1 MSMTSKANSKKLT
14 EAQVES
20 AALKQLAE
28 TANRFGEEIKKLAA
42 DVGVGNLFKSLEVQ
56 IGDTDRI
63 QVEVKKSIDRYG
75 LLNLKDQLAEYENL
89 NKTIFTDYVSPK
101 LAEELKALGV
111 NFVDTVGNMSIDI
124 PDSRLLL
131 EIRKVSENPF
141 TERGRPLKSLAGEPS
156 ARVVR
161 GLLDLGAPIKASTLI
176 AVTGVSRASVY
187 RTLEYL
193 ESQRYIKRSSP
204 GAVDSIQIGDLVRE
218 TSELFGFGNTG
229 TTFGYIAPRGLQQ
242 VLEKLA
248 STKAKYALTGSA
260 AATLL
265 KPVAQTM
272 QLMLY
277 SQERDALAKELG
289 LREVSSGGDV
299 FINIPESDLVFQ
311 RTQTLDSLVCV
322 STAQI
327 AIDLA
332 SGPGRN
338 PQEAEALIE
347 HLERKSVGS

>member
-1 MSMTSKANSKKLT
+1 MSMMSKANPKKLT
-14 EAQVES
+14 EAQIES
-20 AALKQLAE
+20 AALKQLAD
-28 TANRFGEEIKKLAA
+28 TANRFGEEIKKLVA
-42 DVGVGNLFKSLEVQ
+42 DAGLGNLFKSLEVQ

-63 QVEVKKSIDRYG
+63 QVEVKKSMDRYG
-75 LLNLKDQLAEYENL
+75 LLNLKDQLADYQNL

-101 LAEELKALGV
+101 LAEELRTLGV
-111 NFVDTVGNMSIDI
+111 NFVDTVGNISIEI

-141 TERGRPLKSLAGEPS
+141 AQRGRPLKSLAGDPS

-161 GLLDLGAPIKASTLI
+161 GLLDLWAPIKASRLI
-176 AVTGVSRASVY
+176 AETGASRASVY

-193 ESQRYIKRSSP
+193 ESQRYITRSSP
-204 GAVDSIQIGDLVRE
+204 GTVESLQIGDLVRE
-218 TSELFGFGNTG
+218 TSEQFGFGKTG
-229 TTFGYIAPRGLQQ
+229 TTFGYIAPRGIEN

-248 STKAKYALTGSA
+248 STKANFALTGSA

-277 SQERDALAKELG
+277 SQERDTLARELG
-289 LREVSSGGDV
+289 LREVNSGGDV

-311 RTQTLDSLVCV
+311 RTQTLDSLACV

-347 HLERKSVGS
+347 LLEGKSVGS

>member
-1 MSMTSKANSKKLT
+1 MSMMSDAKPKKLT
-14 EAQVES
+14 EAQVET
-20 AALKQLAE
+20 AALERLTEIGK
-28 TANRFGEEIKKLAA
+28 RFGEQVKKLDLEAQA
-42 DVGVGNLFKSLEVQ
+42 GKLFKSLEIQ
-56 IGDTDRI
+56 IGEFDRI
-63 QVEVKKSIDRYG
+63 QVQVNKTLDRYG
-75 LLNLKDQLAEYENL
+75 LLNLKDQLADYENL
-89 NKTIFTDYVSPK
+89 NKVIFTDYVSPK
-101 LAEELKALGV
+101 LADELKALRV
-111 NFVDTVGNMSIDI
+111 NFVDTVGNISLEI

-141 TERGRPLKSLAGEPS
+141 VERGRPLKSLAGDPS

-176 AVTGVSRASVY
+176 AETRVSRASVY
-187 RTLEYL
+187 RTLDYL
-193 ESQRYIKRSSP
+193 GSQRYIERSSP
-204 GAVDSIQIGDLVRE
+204 GTITSVEAGDLIRE
-218 TSELFGFGNTG
+218 TSQLFGFGSDG
-229 TTFGYIAPRGLQQ
+229 TTAGYIAPRGIEE
-242 VLEKLA
+242 VLNNLA
-248 STKAKYALTGSA
+248 GTKANYALTGSA
-260 AATLL
+260 AAALL
-265 KPVAQTM
+265 KPVAKTM

-289 LREVSSGGDV
+289 LREVSTGGDV

-322 STAQI
+322 STAQM

-347 HLERKSVGS
+347 LLERKPLGS

>member
-14 EAQVES
+14 EAQVEA
-20 AALKQLAE
+20 AALNQLAE
-28 TANRFGEEIKKLAA
+28 VANRFGERVKMLDLGAEGGKL
-42 DVGVGNLFKSLEVQ
+42 FTSLEVQ
-56 IGDTDRI
+56 IGELERI
-63 QVEVKKSIDRYG
+63 QVEVRKNLDRYG
-75 LLNLKDQLAEYENL
+75 LLNLKDQLADYENL

-101 LAEELKALGV
+101 LGNELRNLGV
-111 NFVDTVGNMSIDI
+111 NFVDTVGNISIEI

-131 EIRKVSENPF
+131 EIRKVNENPF
-141 TERGRPLKSLAGEPS
+141 AERGRPLKSLAGEPS

-176 AVTGVSRASVY
+176 AETGVSRASVY

-218 TSELFGFGNTG
+218 TSGLFGFGNTG
-229 TTFGYIAPRGLQQ
+229 TTFGYIAPRGIDN
-242 VLEKLA
+242 VLEKFP
-248 STKAKYALTGSA
+248 SAKSNYALTGSA

-265 KPVAQTM
+265 KPVAETM

-277 SQERDALAKELG
+277 SQERQALAKELG

-347 HLERKSVGS
+347 LLERKTVGS

>member
-1 MSMTSKANSKKLT
+1 MMSTASPRKPT
-14 EAQVES
+14 EAQVET
-20 AALKQLAE
+20 AALEQLAE
-28 TANRFGEEIKKLAA
+28 TVKRFGEQVKKLSVETQA
-42 DVGVGNLFKSLEVQ
+42 GRLFESLEVQ
-56 IGDTDRI
+56 IGELDRI
-63 QVEVKKSIDRYG
+63 QVQVKKSLDRYG

-101 LAEELKALGV
+101 LADELKALGV

-176 AVTGVSRASVY
+176 AETGVSRASVY
-187 RTLEYL
+187 RTLDYL
-193 ESQRYIKRSSP
+193 ESQRYIQRSSP
-204 GAVDSIQIGDLVRE
+204 GTVETIQIGDLVRE
-218 TSELFGFGNTG
+218 TSPLFGFGVTG
-229 TTFGYIAPRGLQQ
+229 TSFGFIAPRGIED
-242 VLEKLA
+242 VLSKLA
-248 STKAKYALTGSA
+248 DKKANYALTGSA
-260 AATLL
+260 AAALL
-265 KPVAQTM
+265 KPVTQTM

-289 LREVSSGGDV
+289 LREVNTGGDV
-299 FINIPESDLVFQ
+299 FINTPESDLVFQ

-347 HLERKSVGS
+347 LLERKSVGS